1 MYLRDWVKLATIFL
15 GMTFLSFNV
24 FAKRASWSTIESNF
38 KSAGGDLKALSHV
51 RCFLSL
57 YGKKEFSFRRPVS
70 SSQDKRCYNIQ
81 SAQYTHPR
89 YFTVIDYIKSGFERR
104 LFLVDT
110 QKGEVSAIGVA
121 HGRYKSGYIRFFL
134 RPYKNSLKY
143 ARYFANIPGS
153 KAPSS
158 GFYFAGQEY
167 VGKFGRSMILHG
179 LEPEINDKACE
190 RAIVIH
196 KHSMVSKRRAYVM
209 SSGCPM
215 VTPSE
220 INPLIDALKG
230 KQDGLG
236 LTEPGGLV
244 FIYGPRERAWTYG
257 HCPISK

>member
-1 MYLRDWVKLATIFL
+1 MVLKHSVNLATIFCL
-15 GMTFLSFNV
+15 CLFYVNNTEGAR
-24 FAKRASWSTIESNF
+24 AKWSTIEKNF
-38 KSAGGDLKALSHV
+38 KDAGGDLKALSHV
-51 RCFLSL
+51 KCFLSL
-57 YGKKEFSFRRPVS
+57 YGEKEFSFRRPDS
-70 SSQDKRCYNIQ
+70 SSNDRRCYNIQ
-81 SAQYTHPR
+81 SAKYTHPR
-89 YFTVIDYIKSGFERR
+89 YFTVIDYIKSGFKRR

-110 QKGEVSAIGVA
+110 ETGNVKPLGVA
-121 HGRYKSGYIRFFL
+121 HGRYKSGYVRFFL
-134 RPYKNSLKY
+134 KPYKNSLKY

-179 LEPEINDKACE
+179 LEPGINDKACE

-196 KHSMVSKRRAYVM
+196 KHSMVTKRRAYVM

-215 VTPSE
+215 VSPSQ

-230 KQDGLG
+230 DQEGLG
-236 LTEPGGLV
+236 LTAPGGLV

-257 HCPISK
+257 HCPLSK